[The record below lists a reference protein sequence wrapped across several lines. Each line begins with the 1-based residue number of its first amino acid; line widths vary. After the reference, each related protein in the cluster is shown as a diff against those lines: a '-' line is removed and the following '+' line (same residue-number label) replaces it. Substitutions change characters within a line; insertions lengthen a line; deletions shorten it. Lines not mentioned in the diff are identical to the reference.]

1 MRMSKG
7 RDGANQRVELAGRVS
22 WAELKTAQACGGK
35 AIVDTKPAVRSK
47 SRSKNLRAVPE
58 TYFEAHA
65 QLKALNKTSLD
76 FSAYILEAL
85 REKLENDGALK
96 N

>member
-1 MRMSKG
+1 MTRKL
-7 RDGANQRVELAGRVS
+7 DFANQHEKLAGLMS
-22 WAELKTAQACGGK
+22 SAKLKTSPGPAEQKVAEPKTVVKSK
-35 AIVDTKPAVRSK
+35 A
-47 SRSKNLRAVPE
+47 RSKNLRAVPE

-65 QLKALNKTSLD
+65 QLKASNKTSLD

-85 REKLENDGALK
+85 REKLENDGALE

>member
-1 MRMSKG
+1 MNKKL
-7 RDGANQRVELAGRVS
+7 DFANQHEKLAGLMS
-22 WAELKTAQACGGK
+22 SAKLKTSPAQTEKNAVDPKQVAKSK
-35 AIVDTKPAVRSK
+35 A
-47 SRSKNLRAVPE
+47 RSKNLRAVPE

-65 QLKALNKTSLD
+65 QLKASNKTSLD

-85 REKLENDGALK
+85 REKLENDGALE

>member
-1 MRMSKG
+1 MTKKL
-7 RDGANQRVELAGRVS
+7 DFANQHEKLAGLMS
-22 WAELKTAQACGGK
+22 SAKLKTSTAPADK
-35 AIVDTKPAVRSK
+35 TSDETKPFTKSK
-47 SRSKNLRAVPE
+47 ARSKNLRAVPE

-65 QLKALNKTSLD
+65 QLKASNKTSLD

-85 REKLENDGALK
+85 REKLENDGALD

>member
-1 MRMSKG
+1 MTKKL
-7 RDGANQRVELAGRVS
+7 DFADQHEKLAGLMS
-22 WAELKTAQACGGK
+22 SAKLKTSPAPVDK
-35 AIVDTKPAVRSK
+35 SIVDTKAAVKNK

>member
-1 MRMSKG
+1 MTKKL
-7 RDGANQRVELAGRVS
+7 DFANQHEKLAGLMS
-22 WAELKTAQACGGK
+22 SAKLKTSTAPADK
-35 AIVDTKPAVRSK
+35 TSDETKPAKSK
-47 SRSKNLRAVPE
+47 ARSKNLRAVPE

-65 QLKALNKTSLD
+65 KLKASNKTSLD

-85 REKLENDGALK
+85 REKLENDGALD

>member
-1 MRMSKG
+1 MSSAK
-7 RDGANQRVELAGRVS
+7 
-22 WAELKTAQACGGK
+22 LKTSPAQTEKNTVDPKQVAKSK
-35 AIVDTKPAVRSK
+35 A
-47 SRSKNLRAVPE
+47 RSKNLRAVPE

-65 QLKALNKTSLD
+65 QLKASNKTSLD

-85 REKLENDGALK
+85 REKLENDGALE

>member
-1 MRMSKG
+1 MTKKL
-7 RDGANQRVELAGRVS
+7 DFANQHEKLAGLMS
-22 WAELKTAQACGGK
+22 SAKLKTSSTPVEK
-35 AIVDTKPAVRSK
+35 PSVDTRPAVKSK
-47 SRSKNLRAVPE
+47 ARSKNLRAVPE

-65 QLKALNKTSLD
+65 QLKASNKTSLD

-85 REKLENDGALK
+85 REKLENDGALE